1 MPTGAPDQVFI
12 EDAHVEWESVG
23 EGVKRKIVA
32 YDDHLMLTKV
42 HFEKGGVGALHH
54 HYHSQISHVES
65 GVFEVQ
71 IGGEKKLLK
80 AGDAYHVPPNVE
92 HGAICMEAG
101 VLVDAFSPYREDFI
115 QQKK

>member
-1 MPTGAPDQVFI
+1 MPTGAPDKVFI
-12 EDAHVEWESVG
+12 EDAGVEWENVG

-42 HFEKGGVGALHH
+42 AFEKGGIGALHH
-54 HYHSQISHVES
+54 HHHSQITHVES

-71 IGGEKKLLK
+71 IGSEKKLLH
-80 AGDAYHVPPNVE
+80 AGDAYLVPPHAE
-92 HGAICMEAG
+92 HGATCVEAG

-115 QQKK
+115 QQRP